1 MNPGGDAAEE
11 VVRMSLE
18 GVEVAAKISGEGAK
32 LVAVNLIAALKS
44 EQKTRGKARLSSMLK
59 SGKPLKVY
67 EIQQKDLKM
76 FAKEAKRYGVLYC
89 VLKDKSGQSQTVDV
103 ISRVEDA
110 SKIQRI
116 TERFKLAAINTADV
130 KSDVERSRDEQNPN
144 KAQAERGR
152 LSAPDSKREDRL
164 SSTTMTRQ
172 NSRPSV
178 REKLAG
184 YKAANEKTKQERS
197 RETPESVH
205 IPKPKGKSKER

>member
-32 LVAVNLIAALKS
+32 LIAVNLVAALRS
-44 EQKTRGKARLSSMLK
+44 EQKTKGKARLSSMLK

-67 EIQQKDLKM
+67 EIRQDDLKM

-89 VLKDKSGQSQTVDV
+89 VLKDKSGKSETVDV

-116 TERFKLAAINTADV
+116 TERFKLAAVNTADV
-130 KSDVERSRDEQNPN
+130 KSDVEKSKALPDRVESEKKPMANPSR
-144 KAQAERGR
+144 AQAEGSR
-152 LSAPDSKREDRL
+152 LSAPDSKQADR
-164 SSTTMTRQ
+164 SSGMTRQ
-172 NSRPSV
+172 NYKPSVRESV

-184 YKAANEKTKQERS
+184 YRAADEKVRVKKEKQ
-197 RETPESVH
+197 
-205 IPKPKGKSKER
+205 KER